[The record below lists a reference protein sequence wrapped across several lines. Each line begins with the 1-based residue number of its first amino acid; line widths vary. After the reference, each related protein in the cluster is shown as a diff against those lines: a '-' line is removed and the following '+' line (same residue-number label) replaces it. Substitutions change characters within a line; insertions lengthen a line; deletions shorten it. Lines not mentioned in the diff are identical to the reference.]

1 MTHVSF
7 YFQLLTVSYVFAIL
21 GLSVGIQVVDIA
33 GRHSPVGNHGPAL
46 MNFEPRY
53 TLPYGFSDVFIGPPL
68 GTNAIGLNTGIFR
81 AHGFV
86 PHRHQY
92 DG

>member
-1 MTHVSF
+1 MSF
-7 YFQLLTVSYVFAIL
+7 VFDR
-21 GLSVGIQVVDIA
+21 SSGIQVVDIA
-33 GRHSPVGNHGPAL
+33 ERHSSVGNHGPAL
-46 MNFEPRY
+46 MNFQPRY
-53 TLPYGFSDVFIGPPL
+53 TLPYGYSDVFIGPPL

>member
-1 MTHVSF
+1 MF
-7 YFQLLTVSYVFAIL
+7 ICDYFQMFTLLFLLAVLRS
-21 GLSVGIQVVDIA
+21 SMGIQVVDIA
-33 GRHSPVGNHGPAL
+33 DRHTSVGNHGPAL

-81 AHGFV
+81 AHGFI